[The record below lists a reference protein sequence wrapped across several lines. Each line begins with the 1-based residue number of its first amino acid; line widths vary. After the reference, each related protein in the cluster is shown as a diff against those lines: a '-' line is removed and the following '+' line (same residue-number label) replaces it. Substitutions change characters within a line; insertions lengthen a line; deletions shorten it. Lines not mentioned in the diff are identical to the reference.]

1 MTLKPSCMQM
11 FGAAVVI
18 VCAQPAVAQVTVLD
32 PWVRGTV
39 EGQTSTAAY
48 MRLKSDSGARLV
60 AVTSPVAARAGIHE
74 MSMSGTVMRMR
85 ALESL
90 PIPAGKTVALE
101 EGHDHLMLE
110 GLSHALKEG
119 DNVPL
124 TLTFVDSGG
133 KKRSVDV
140 QAAVVPLGAPAPAAS
155 GSGSIRRLTPMSR

>member
-1 MTLKPSCMQM
+1 MTLKPSCVQM
-11 FGAAVVI
+11 FSAAIVI
-18 VCAQPAVAQVTVLD
+18 VCAQAAAAQVTVLD

-39 EGQTSTAAY
+39 EGQTSTGAY

-74 MSMSGTVMRMR
+74 MSMSGNVMRMR

-119 DNVPL
+119 DNVRL

-133 KKRSVDV
+133 KKQSVDV